1 MAFDAL
7 KEFYKTG
14 KKKAQELI
22 NDDKEL
28 IGWIAVVLVVATIVI
43 VFGWSIGAEKTSR
56 SYRFGQALAIFW
68 AIAPP
73 VYFFVEW
80 WFWAPKKAEAGLDER
95 KFEFEQFKYTQEIAT
110 KFWVGFA
117 GGLALLFLASK

>member
-1 MAFDAL
+1 MALDAL

-22 NDDKEL
+22 NSDKEL
-28 IGWIAVVLVVATIVI
+28 IGWIAAGVVLATVVV

-56 SYRFGQALAIFW
+56 SYRLGQGLAIFW

-80 WFWAPKKAEAGLDER
+80 WFWAPKKAEADLDER
-95 KFEFEQFKYTQEIAT
+95 KFEFEQFHQDN
-110 KFWVGFA
+110 A
-117 GGLALLFLASK
+117 GGINCKF